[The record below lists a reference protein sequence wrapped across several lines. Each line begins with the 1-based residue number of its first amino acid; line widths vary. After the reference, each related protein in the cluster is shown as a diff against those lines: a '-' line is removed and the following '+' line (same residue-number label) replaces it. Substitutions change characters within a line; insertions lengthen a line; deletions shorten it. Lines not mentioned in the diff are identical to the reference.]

1 MKAIINFFKQR
12 WVVTFLGL
20 VAVSLLIWF
29 IGPLFAFAGN
39 APLEAETNRWYLIGL
54 CFIVWAGGQIW
65 KYLKVKKQN
74 NQILGAM
81 LGEQTPTLSAD
92 EQASQDEQE
101 TLAKGMQEALNALK
115 TASLGGG
122 AKKRFL
128 YQLPWYIIIGPPGA
142 GKTTLLKNSNL
153 KFPLSDNFGNDAV
166 RGVGGTRNCDW
177 WFAEDAVLLDTAG
190 RYTTQDS
197 HEPVDQAAWLSFL
210 SLLKK
215 NRSRR
220 PINGVIIAVSI
231 ADLLQQDKEQ
241 CLAQARALRAR
252 IQELHEQFNIRFP
265 IYLLFTKCDLLSGF
279 MEYFDDL
286 DKEKIAQVWGMTFKL
301 DETDKPDIVAQFR
314 CEFELLQ
321 QQLQQQLIDKL
332 ERERG
337 AERRNLIYT
346 FPQQFGALGELI
358 APFLNELFQESRYT
372 HEPMFRGVYFTSA
385 TQEGTP
391 IDRIMG
397 SLAGSFGLGGQAGA
411 MSPRQ
416 GKSYFI
422 NSLLRKLIFAESGLA
437 GVNLSI
443 EKKQRWFQK
452 GTFIAIAVLTGLV
465 SFAWVS
471 SYFNNETYI
480 KEVATQAVAVE
491 KAVSEIN
498 PDETDP
504 LVLLAILDKVRA
516 LPGGYA
522 AQQQGISWSLG
533 FGLYQGDKLGSAEVM
548 LYRRLLEESYL
559 PRMMHR
565 LEQQLQTNTD
575 NSDYLYEALKVYLM
589 LASSE
594 HYDADAIAD
603 WFKLYW
609 KYNLPI
615 EVSTEQRAAL
625 NLHLDTLL
633 AVRPN
638 PLPRPLNKALIAQ
651 TQQILR
657 DTPIAQ
663 RVYAHAKLELN
674 KNKLPDYRVSEK
686 AGRDAAVILS
696 SKSGRSLASGVPS
709 LFTCAG
715 YKEVFLPNYS
725 HFIKQQAADSWIFG
739 IKQKQTALSDA
750 EVETLRTE
758 VLRLYLD
765 DYIRHWDDLLADIQI
780 KPFTNQTQM
789 VEILN
794 IIGGEQSPIKLFLS
808 SVVAETS
815 MRCLHPDAEDS
826 LLTQAS
832 DKLDSAR
839 SALDRIMRTTPETQ
853 GATTTANDPTHRVKQ
868 HFARLNALLA
878 SENGLPPPLDRS
890 LATLNELYV
899 YLNSLVNAGGEVA
912 IGQRRETMRIIEK
925 VRLEGKRNPFPVNNM
940 IGKIAGSSSNL
951 VSGGVKKHLNAMWR
965 ADVLPF
971 CRQAIQGL
979 YPVGKKSREIT
990 FEDFT
995 YFFGPKGLMD
1005 EFFNKYLAASVE
1017 KGSKNWRWNSQGKG
1031 DAGISSVALKQFQR
1045 AENIKNT
1052 FFRLGRQ
1059 SPAIR
1064 FKLKPISMSS
1074 SIVQFTM
1081 DVDGQ
1086 ILTYAHGPVRPVA
1099 MKWPGPNNSGQVRIQ
1114 MLPPKQGYSGIS
1126 KDGPWAI
1133 FRIFDEADITRTSNP
1148 AIFIMTFKI
1157 QGREAKFELQ
1167 ASSAVNPFQS
1177 TDLKSFR
1184 CLSNL

>member
-1 MKAIINFFKQR
+1 MKTIFNFFKQR
-12 WVVTFLGL
+12 WVITLLGMIAL
-20 VAVSLLIWF
+20 SMLIWF
-29 IGPLFAFAGN
+29 IGPLFAFAGS
-39 APLEAETNRWYLIGL
+39 APLEAENHRWYLIG
-54 CFIVWAGGQIW
+54 FSFSIWAIVQVWSLFKARR
-65 KYLKVKKQN
+65 QN

-81 LGEQTPTLSAD
+81 AGADEPSLSAD
-92 EQASQDEQE
+92 EQASQDEQD
-101 TLAKGMQEALNALK
+101 TLSQDMQTALGVLK
-115 TASLGGG
+115 DSRLGSGS
-122 AKKRFL
+122 KKQFL
-128 YQLPWYIIIGPPGA
+128 YQLPWYVIIGPPGA

-153 KFPLSDNFGNDAV
+153 KFPLSDHFGKDAV

-197 HEPVDQAAWLSFL
+197 HEPVDQAAWISFL
-210 SLLKK
+210 ELLKK

-231 ADLLQQDKEQ
+231 SDLLQQNKEQ
-241 CLAQARALRAR
+241 CLAQARAIRTR
-252 IQELHEQFNIRFP
+252 IEELHEQFNIRFP

-286 DKEKIAQVWGMTFKL
+286 DKEQGAQVWGMTFKL
-301 DETDKPDIVAQFR
+301 GEEEKQNIVSQFGI
-314 CEFELLQ
+314 EFELLQ
-321 QQLQQQLIDKL
+321 QQLQKQLINKL

-346 FPQQFGALGELI
+346 FPQQFGALSELI
-358 APFLNELFQESRYT
+358 TPFLEELFQDSRYT
-372 HEPMFRGVYFTSA
+372 HDAMFRGVYFTSA
-385 TQEGTP
+385 TQEGSP

-397 SLAGSFGLGGQAGA
+397 SLSSSFGLSRQAGIA
-411 MSPRQ
+411 NTGQ

-437 GVNLSI
+437 GANLNL

-452 GTFIAIAVLTGLV
+452 GAFIGIAALTGII
-465 SFAWVS
+465 SFAWVT
-471 SYFNNETYI
+471 SYFSNEAYI
-480 KEVATQAVAVE
+480 KEVSAQAVAIE
-491 KAVSEIN
+491 KKVNEIN
-498 PDETDP
+498 PEETDP
-504 LVLLAILDKVRA
+504 LVLLAILDKIRA

-522 AQQQGISWSLG
+522 AQLEGTPWSLT

-565 LEQQLQTNTD
+565 LERQLQTNTD

-594 HYDADAIAD
+594 HYDAGAIAA

-615 EVSTEQRAAL
+615 EISTEQRASL
-625 NLHLDTLL
+625 SLHLDTLL
-633 AVRPN
+633 AVRPA
-638 PLPRPLNKALIAQ
+638 PLPRPLDKVLVEQ
-651 TQQILR
+651 TRQILQ
-657 DTPIAQ
+657 DTPVAQ
-663 RVYAHAKLELN
+663 RVYAHLKLELN
-674 KNKLPDYRVSEK
+674 KNKLADYRVSEK
-686 AGRDAAVILS
+686 AGRDAVLVLS
-696 SKSGRSLASGVPS
+696 RKNGESLAGGVPA

-715 YKEVFLPNYS
+715 YKDLFLPNNES
-725 HFIKQQAADSWIFG
+725 FIKQQAVNNWVFG
-739 IKQKQTALSDA
+739 QDKEQAVAFSDA
-750 EVETLRTE
+750 EVQALRTD
-758 VLRLYLD
+758 LLTLYLD
-765 DYIRHWDDLLADIQI
+765 DYIQHWDNLLADIQI
-780 KPFTNQTQM
+780 KPFATEAQ
-789 VEILN
+789 IADALK
-794 IIGGEQSPIKLFLS
+794 IISGEQSPVKLFLES
-808 SVVAETS
+808 VAEETS
-815 MRCLHPDAEDS
+815 LSCMNKEADDS
-826 LLTQAS
+826 LLAKAGEKIDAAGS
-832 DKLDSAR
+832 MLDN
-839 SALDRIMRTTPETQ
+839 IMRNTPETQ
-853 GATTTANDPTHRVKQ
+853 APSASTNRVIR
-868 HFARLNALLA
+868 HFAELNALVQKKD
-878 SENGLPPPLDRS
+878 GLPAPLDRNLS
-890 LATLNELYV
+890 TLNELYIH
-899 YLNSLVNAGGEVA
+899 LNSLAGMGEGSLKTDERKRVMQVA
-912 IGQRRETMRIIEK
+912 AKTKLDSSRSPLPVSGMMAK
-925 VRLEGKRNPFPVNNM
+925 VGDAVIN
-940 IGKIAGSSSNL
+940 I
-951 VSGGVKKHLNAMWR
+951 VSGGAKKHINAMWR
-965 ADVLPF
+965 AEVLPF

-1005 EFFNKYLAASVE
+1005 EFYNKYLAASVE
-1017 KGSKNWRWNSQGKG
+1017 KGRRNWRWNTRGKG
-1031 DAGISSVALKQFQR
+1031 KAGVSMGGLKQFQR

-1059 SPAIR
+1059 SPAIS

-1081 DVDGQ
+1081 DIDGQ
-1086 ILTYAHGPVRPVA
+1086 VLTYAHGPVRPVA

-1167 ASSAVNPFQS
+1167 ASSAVNPFQLI
-1177 TDLKSFR
+1177 DLKSFR
-1184 CLSNL
+1184 CLSTL